1 MRVGIVGAGNIS
13 AIYLKNLGMSADVEV
28 VAVADQIR
36 ERAEAR
42 ATEFSVPRVLAPE
55 DLVADPEVE
64 LVVNLTVPQ
73 AHAAVAA
80 AALRGGKHVY
90 GEKPLALTV
99 SDGRQLIELAEA
111 QGLAI
116 GNAPDTFLGGGIAT
130 ARKLIDDGWIGT
142 PVAATAF
149 VLGHGH
155 EHWHPDP
162 RFYYQMGGGPLFDMG
177 PYYLTA
183 LVNLMGPIHRVT
195 GAAMKAFSE
204 RVVTS
209 KPLAGER
216 IRVET
221 PTHVAGTLEFAS
233 GAIATLVASFD
244 VWHSETPW
252 IEVYGTEGTL
262 SVPDPNTFGGPL
274 RVRRGRETEWAAV
287 PLLFHPTDNA
297 RGLGVVDL
305 VQGLAEGRPPRA
317 SGRLALHVLDAM
329 ESILRAAAEGCH
341 VTLTTGVPRPAP
353 REPAELPAEVT
364 RPK

>member
-1 MRVGIVGAGNIS
+1 MGAGNIS
-13 AIYLKNLGMSADVEV
+13 AIYLKNLGLSADVEV

-42 ATEFSVPRVLAPE
+42 AAEFSVPRVLSPE
-55 DLVADPEVE
+55 ALVADPEVD

-73 AHAAVAA
+73 AHAAVAE

-99 SDGRQLIELAEA
+99 EEGRRLVELAEA
-111 QGLAI
+111 RHLAI

-162 RFYYQMGGGPLFDMG
+162 RFYYQVGGGPLFDMG

-183 LVNLMGPIHRVT
+183 LIDLMGPIRRVT
-195 GAAMKAFSE
+195 GVAMKAFPE

-209 KPLAGER
+209 QPRAGER
-216 IRVET
+216 LLVET
-221 PTHVAGTLEFAS
+221 PTHVAGTLEFAT
-233 GAIATLVASFD
+233 GAVATLVASFD
-244 VWHSETPW
+244 VWQSETPR

-262 SVPDPNTFGGPL
+262 AVPDPNTFGGPL
-274 RVRRGRETEWAAV
+274 RIRRGRDSEWTPV
-287 PLLFHPTDNA
+287 PLLFQPTENG

-305 VQGLAEGRPPRA
+305 VRGLAEGRPPRA
-317 SGRLALHVLDAM
+317 SGQLALHVLDAM
-329 ESILRAAAEGCH
+329 ESILKASEEGRH
-341 VTLTTGVPRPAP
+341 VTLTTGVSRPAP
-353 REPAELPAEVT
+353 REPVQHPAEIR
-364 RPK
+364 RPD